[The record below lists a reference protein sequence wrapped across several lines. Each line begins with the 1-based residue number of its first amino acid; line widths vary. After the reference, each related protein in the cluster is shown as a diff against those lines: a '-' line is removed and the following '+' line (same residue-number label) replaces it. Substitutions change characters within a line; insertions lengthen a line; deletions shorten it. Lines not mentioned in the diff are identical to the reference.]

1 MRAVQVWDGPALDR
15 SLIVDRTTTVR
26 FLAMT
31 TLVLSQTFDLGPF
44 QWMVRQHGPA
54 AELNPIVLGLHDSF
68 GMIAL
73 VGVKAALI
81 VLIGSLFVAAWSR
94 QPGIKQVLAGPLP
107 LAFAIMG
114 GLIGGITNAATILR

>member
-1 MRAVQVWDGPALDR
+1 MDP

-26 FLAMT
+26 FLALS
-31 TLVLSQTFDLGPF
+31 TLVLSQTLDLGTF
-44 QWMVRQHGPA
+44 QWMVRQHGRT

-73 VGVKAALI
+73 VAVKVALI

-94 QPGIKQVLAGPLP
+94 QHGINKVVTGALP
-107 LAFAIMG
+107 LAFAIVG